1 MKELTPVAL
10 PPGWARLAT
19 RPSLTG
25 SSLTPKTIGIV
36 WVAVVATRATAAQA
50 PRSRSLAGGPD
61 QPPSPHADRSYLRA
75 QRSAFKARH
84 KIKGRLLLGRQ
95 PVARQRLR
103 IILLTGRRVRSGGV
117 NGRYVPVNQTV
128 RTHTACIWVDLDD
141 QARRLVRTFEGLVV
155 LKFAVSKKP
164 VA

>member
-1 MKELTPVAL
+1 
-10 PPGWARLAT
+10 
-19 RPSLTG
+19 
-25 SSLTPKTIGIV
+25 
-36 WVAVVATRATAAQA
+36 
-50 PRSRSLAGGPD
+50 
-61 QPPSPHADRSYLRA
+61 
-75 QRSAFKARH
+75 
-84 KIKGRLLLGRQ
+84 RQ
-95 PVARQRLR
+95 PLARQRLR

-164 VA
+164 VAHRNLKLHRNLRAARRSAYRYTLAGVGRGTPPI